1 MCDGAIIIIKA
12 HAPGTQRALFR
23 VEHIVGPYQYKDQ
36 VYSKTIQQICE
47 GIPSLSKE
55 VKDQCFVKVKDY
67 FHRSPE
73 NVTIKEL
80 LLYKEFSFEIAMLIT
95 KIKYTRLMYIML

>member
-1 MCDGAIIIIKA
+1 M
-12 HAPGTQRALFR
+12 
-23 VEHIVGPYQYKDQ
+23 
-36 VYSKTIQQICE
+36 
-47 GIPSLSKE
+47 
-55 VKDQCFVKVKDY
+55 KVKDY

-95 KIKYTRLMYIML
+95 KITV